1 MKLDILVFSAH
12 PDDAEVGCGGTI
24 LKQVALGDK
33 VGMIDLTRG
42 ELGTRGSAEIRA
54 QEALE
59 AKRLLGLQVRENLW
73 MRDCFFVIDEVHT
86 MQIIRMVRKYQPR
99 IVLANAPHDRH
110 PDHGRACKLVTE
122 AAFIAGL
129 PQIKTELD
137 GEPQEAWRPEL
148 VLQYIQNTYIKP
160 DILVDI
166 TNYWDLKLAAIQ
178 AYRSQFYH
186 PDYNE
191 PTVTYISAPDFFL
204 IHEGRAREFGKYI
217 NAPFAEGF
225 TCQRFLGVDN
235 LQHLR

>member
-24 LKQVALGDK
+24 LKQVAMGNK
-33 VGMIDLTRG
+33 VGIIDLTRG

-54 QEALE
+54 QEAME
-59 AKRLLGLQVRENLW
+59 AKRILGLEVRENLG
-73 MRDCFFVIDEVHT
+73 MRDCFFTTDESHTIQVI
-86 MQIIRMVRKYQPR
+86 QAIRKYQPR
-99 IVLANAPHDRH
+99 IVLTNAPHDRH
-110 PDHGRACKLVTE
+110 PDHGRACQLVTN
-122 AAFIAGL
+122 AAFISGL
-129 PQIKTELD
+129 PQIKTELEP
-137 GEPQEAWRPEL
+137 EPQLAWRPEL

-166 TNYWDLKLAAIQ
+166 THFWVKKIACIQ
-178 AYRSQFYH
+178 AYKSQFYH
-186 PDYNE
+186 PESTE
-191 PTVTYISAPDFFL
+191 PAVTYISSPDFFL